1 MTKKVSKVIV
11 YYEDGT
17 YEEIKASTSDVSN
30 KTDKD
35 NVSAPVVVPDLRPDY
50 YKMRDWRDPVFV
62 QPQWVPSTDK
72 KQWEPQF
79 TVTCDNTNNVPLM
92 YNVTS
97 SACDVQEWHFT
108 STGNAYNLNKYTIT
122 STGNGNVD
130 LSK

>member
-1 MTKKVSKVIV
+1 MTKKISKVII

-17 YEEIKASTSDVSN
+17 YEEIAHSVSRVQDE
-30 KTDKD
+30 KDKG
-35 NVSAPVVVPDLRPDY
+35 NVSPSPVTPDLRPDY
-50 YKMRDWRDPVFV
+50 YILRDWKDPFYKED
-62 QPQWVPSTDK
+62 PYAP
-72 KQWEPQF
+72 PF

-97 SACDVQEWHFT
+97 STRDVQEWRFT
-108 STGNAYNLNKYTIT
+108 STGNAGVLNKYTIT